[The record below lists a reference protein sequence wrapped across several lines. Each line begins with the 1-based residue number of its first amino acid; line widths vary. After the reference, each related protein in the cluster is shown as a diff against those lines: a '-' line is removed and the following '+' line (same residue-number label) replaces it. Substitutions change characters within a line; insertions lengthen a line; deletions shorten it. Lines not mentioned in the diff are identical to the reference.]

1 MNHVVLHWCLFI
13 WKSRQ
18 LFQSLQ
24 IGFGRSFPA
33 GFLDKWDYL
42 QNCGQ
47 AGLEPGLTAVAGFAV
62 RSIVAGFFTRDVT
75 GYGFWE
81 VLSMLPLGDW
91 ADPWELQCF
100 NPSSATS
107 LIFIKV
113 VAVQSLCP
121 SLCNPMGLQHIR
133 LCCPSSSLRV
143 CPNSCP
149 LNRWCHPAISS
160 SALFSFC
167 FQSFPASRSFPVLFA
182 SGGQSAEALTSAST
196 LPMSI
201 QGCFPL
207 RLTGFYNT

>member
-1 MNHVVLHWCLFI
+1 MVGLFHI
-13 WKSRQ
+13 MIVFCFIPSAITILSFFYIIQ
-18 LFQSLQ
+18 ISSVSVILLLFHHQ
-24 IGFGRSFPA
+24 
-33 GFLDKWDYL
+33 
-42 QNCGQ
+42 
-47 AGLEPGLTAVAGFAV
+47 
-62 RSIVAGFFTRDVT
+62 
-75 GYGFWE
+75 
-81 VLSMLPLGDW
+81 VLSD
-91 ADPWELQCF
+91 
-100 NPSSATS
+100 S
-107 LIFIKV
+107 LR
-113 VAVQSLCP
+113 P
-121 SLCNPMGLQHIR
+121 HGLQHIR

-182 SGGQSAEALTSAST
+182 SGGQSAEALTSASA